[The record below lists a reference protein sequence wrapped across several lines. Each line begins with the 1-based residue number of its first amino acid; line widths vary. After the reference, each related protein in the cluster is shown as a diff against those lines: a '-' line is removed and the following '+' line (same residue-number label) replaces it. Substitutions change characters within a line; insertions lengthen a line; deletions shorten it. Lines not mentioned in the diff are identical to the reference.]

1 MRISKILK
9 WILVVSIALYIAACL
24 FMYLKQESFI
34 FLPDRIGAH
43 EKLTFCKPS
52 KEIKFNVDGAV
63 LSGVLFKVKNTKG
76 LVFFVHGNKGNVLNQ
91 EKHMKFYTDLGYDF
105 FTFDYRS
112 FGKSTGDNES
122 EEQFF
127 SDAQTVYKTMMKLY
141 DESKTTII
149 GYSLGTAS
157 AAMLAAKNRPAKLA
171 LIAPYFSLKRMTIHR
186 YKVIPTF
193 LVKYPFETN
202 VHLSKVKAPVL
213 LVHGDNDVVL
223 PFSGSVDLSK
233 LLKKGDQF
241 LPLKGQGHD
250 DLELNPRFC
259 KSMIAFL
266 NKPE

>member
-1 MRISKILK
+1 MRKFIK
-9 WILVVSIALYIAACL
+9 WSVGTVVFLYIAACM

-34 FLPDRIGAH
+34 FLPDRISANQQ
-43 EKLTFCKPS
+43 LTFCKPS
-52 KEIKFNVDGAV
+52 KELNFKVDGAV
-63 LSGVLFKVKNTKG
+63 LSGVLFQVKNPKG

-91 EKHMKFYTDLGYDF
+91 EKHMKFYNDLGYDF

-112 FGKSTGDNES
+112 FGKSTGENANED
-122 EEQFF
+122 QFF
-127 SDAQTVYKTMMKLY
+127 QDAQLVYKTMMKQY
-141 DESKTTII
+141 KESETIVI

-202 VHLSKVKAPVL
+202 VHLAKVKAPVL
-213 LVHGDNDVVL
+213 LVHGDKDKVL
-223 PFSGSVDLSK
+223 PFSGSLDLKK
-233 LLKKGDQF
+233 LLKKKDQF

-250 DLELNPRFC
+250 DLEKNPLFC
-259 KSMIAFL
+259 KTMTNFL
-266 NKPE
+266 YKNQ